1 MGESSRPPS
10 TAERPSSVAP
20 RTKTILPAIPGTTV
34 TQALAKGTNY
44 LHLKSFLDAK
54 VGVHAWPDLM
64 TKVEPADRVVLESMV
79 SIGWYPSGIGARL
92 FRVADAMFGHGD
104 LAFVTEVGRFSAEDD
119 LNGIQRLF
127 LRLLNP
133 VLILEKSRDYW
144 SRFHNTGQ
152 WTVERHGPRSAT
164 GSLAGWSVVDLAAC
178 AHIEAYVVRMYEL
191 VGAKR
196 VRFEQTKCRA
206 RGDEVCCFSG
216 EWR

>member
-1 MGESSRPPS
+1 MGPN
-10 TAERPSSVAP
+10 TG
-20 RTKTILPAIPGTTV
+20 TILPAIAGATV
-34 TQALAKGTNY
+34 STPLAKGTNY
-44 LHLKSFLDAK
+44 LHLKRYLDEK
-54 VGVHAWPDLM
+54 VGVHAWPELL
-64 TKVEPADRVVLESMV
+64 TKLEPADRVVLESVV
-79 SIGWYPSGIGARL
+79 SIGWYPSGLGTRL
-92 FRVADAMFGHGD
+92 LHAADATFGKGD
-104 LAFVTEVGRFSAEDD
+104 LTFVREVGRFSAEDD

-152 WTVERHGPRSAT
+152 WTVERHGPQRAT
-164 GSLAGWSVVDLAAC
+164 GSLAGWSVVDVAAC

-191 VGAKR
+191 VGSRR

-206 RGDEVCCFSG
+206 RGDDVCSFSG